1 MHRTAFAAVAA
12 ALSLVLA
19 ALPVGA
25 QAPDVGKGA
34 ASRPGS
40 APAGA
45 PAPSTAPVN
54 APASRPADASS
65 DAPTTRPLD
74 PLRYMASRVAESINL
89 DPPGVYEDYAAEF
102 LLAFPFNEL
111 RGLFA
116 DFKYKHGPVRE
127 IAELRRANASSGVF
141 RLVFERKVGMRME
154 LVIAGEPAKIAG
166 LRFSEGLPA
175 EDTREKA
182 LFALDGFGPVS
193 GCALLTIPA
202 EGEPKLFDGARPD
215 KRFNVAGAYKLYIL
229 GALLEDIASGAR
241 KWEDVV
247 KLEGRLRSYPIGR
260 LALWAE
266 GAPLTLHTL
275 ATMMTVE
282 NDDTAADH
290 LLSLLGRERVESM
303 LRPMGVADAASRLP
317 FLSTRE
323 MYVLKNE
330 AGGALA
336 GRFAAADTAGRRAI
350 LTELN
355 AGPSPALAV
364 SPKPKFI
371 DTIGFTASAEE
382 LARALVWILQKTES
396 GPATLGRALL
406 ALNPG
411 LPIDDTY
418 FTFTA
423 YKGGAE
429 PGVLCG
435 AWLLRRPD
443 GRWFAFAAG
452 WNDPE
457 NALDE
462 RRFMAWIQRYLELCA
477 STL

>member
-1 MHRTAFAAVAA
+1 MNRSMHRTASAAVAA

-25 QAPDVGKGA
+25 QAPEVGKDA
-34 ASRPGS
+34 TSRP
-40 APAGA
+40 AE
-45 PAPSTAPVN
+45 APSPGSTEP
-54 APASRPADASS
+54 PASRPADA
-65 DAPTTRPLD
+65 ATTRPLD

-89 DPPGVYEDYAAEF
+89 DPPGVYDDYTVEF
-102 LLAFPFNEL
+102 LLAFPFSEL
-111 RGLFA
+111 RVLFA
-116 DFKYKHGPVRE
+116 DFKFKHGPVRE
-127 IAELRRANASSGVF
+127 IAELRRTNASSGVF

-154 LVIAGEPAKIAG
+154 LVITGEPAKITG

-202 EGEPKLFDGARPD
+202 EGEPKLFDGSRPD

-260 LALWAE
+260 LAMWAE

-275 ATMMTVE
+275 ATLMTVE

-303 LRPMGVADAASRLP
+303 LAPMGVADAASRLP
-317 FLSTRE
+317 LLSTRE
-323 MYVLKNE
+323 SYILKNE
-330 AGGALA
+330 VGGATA
-336 GRFAAADTAGRRAI
+336 GRFVAADTAGKRAI
-350 LTELN
+350 LGELN
-355 AGPSPALAV
+355 AGPSPALSI
-364 SPKPKFI
+364 SPKPRFV
-371 DTIGFTASAEE
+371 DAIGFSASAEE
-382 LARALVWILQKTES
+382 LSRALVWILRKTES
-396 GPATLGRALL
+396 GPAALGRALL

-429 PGVLCG
+429 SGAYCG

-462 RRFMAWIQRYLELCA
+462 RRFTAWIQRYLELCA
-477 STL
+477 ATL

>member
-1 MHRTAFAAVAA
+1 MNRAMNRIASAAVAA
-12 ALSLVLA
+12 ALSLFMS

-25 QAPDVGKGA
+25 QAPEVGKEA
-34 ASRPGS
+34 TSR
-40 APAGA
+40 PAGA
-45 PAPSTAPVN
+45 PSPV
-54 APASRPADASS
+54 ATDTPASRPT

-89 DPPGVYEDYAAEF
+89 DPPGIYEDYTAEF

-154 LVIAGEPAKIAG
+154 LLISGDPAKVAG
-166 LRFSEGLPA
+166 VRFSEGLPA

-182 LFALDGFGPVS
+182 LFALDSFGPVS
-193 GCALLTIPA
+193 GCALLAIPA
-202 EGEPKLFDGARPD
+202 EGEAKLFDGARPER
-215 KRFNVAGAYKLYIL
+215 RFAVAGAYKLYIL
-229 GALLEDIASGAR
+229 GALLEDIASGLR

-260 LALWAE
+260 LSLWSE

-275 ATMMTVE
+275 ATLMTVE

-290 LLSLLGRERVESM
+290 LLSLLGRERVEAM
-303 LRPMGVADAASRLP
+303 LAPMGVTDAAARLP
-317 FLSTRE
+317 LLSTRE
-323 MYVLKNE
+323 MYLLKNE
-330 AGGALA
+330 SGGETAT
-336 GRFAAADTAGRRAI
+336 RFAASDTVRKRAI
-350 LTELN
+350 LAALN
-355 AGPSPALAV
+355 SGPSPALSL
-364 SPKPKFI
+364 SPKPKFVES
-371 DTIGFTASAEE
+371 IGFSASAEE
-382 LARALVWILQKTES
+382 LARALVWILKKTES
-396 GPATLGRALL
+396 GPAAMGRELL

-457 NALDE
+457 SALDE